1 MPLEPENQRLLT
13 AAEGFLELD
22 MPLDANNE
30 IESMA
35 PEVRHVPE
43 VLAVRVGIYRALEV
57 WPLMQTVAKQ
67 LALHAPDDPDWTVA
81 WAYATR
87 RTDSLE
93 SARLILVNAAE
104 RLPGVAVF
112 HFNLACYAA
121 QLGELDRA
129 KASLSRAIELQPGYR
144 QQALEDEDLRPIW
157 ETL

>member
-1 MPLEPENQRLLT
+1 
-13 AAEGFLELD
+13 
-22 MPLDANNE
+22 
-30 IESMA
+30 MA

-43 VLAVRVGIYRALEV
+43 VLAGRHGLDCRAF
-57 WPLMQTVAKQ
+57 
-67 LALHAPDDPDWTVA
+67 
-81 WAYATR
+81 ATR

-93 SARLILVNAAE
+93 AARLILVNAVE

>member
-13 AAEGFLELD
+13 AAEGFLDLG
-22 MPLDANNE
+22 MPLDANDE
-30 IESMA
+30 IESMD
-35 PEVRHVPE
+35 PELRHVPE
-43 VLAVRVGIYRALEV
+43 VLAVRVGIYRALEA

-67 LALHAPDDPDWTVA
+67 LALYAPDEVDWTVA

-93 SARLILVNAAE
+93 SARLILVNAVE

-121 QLGELDRA
+121 QLGELDRS
-129 KASLSRAIELQPGYR
+129 KVYLSRAIELQPGYR
-144 QQALEDEDLRPIW
+144 LHALEDEDLRPLW
-157 ETL
+157 VTL